1 MSVCRIEAPPG
12 IGIAAKKKMVEQI
25 TAAID
30 EAYHIGDTLVFLQ
43 ECAPENVAMD
53 GRLLSENICKRLAP
67 EPVRGSCRRYREP
80 FSAAHDVARAEWSPS
95 S

>member
-1 MSVCRIEAPPG
+1 VPVCRIEAPPG
-12 IGIAAKKKMVEQI
+12 IGIAAKKKMVETI

-43 ECAPENVAMD
+43 ECSPEHVAMN
-53 GRLLSENICKRLAP
+53 GRLLSEDPRIQEILQKI
-67 EPVRGSCRRYREP
+67 
-80 FSAAHDVARAEWSPS
+80 S

>member
-1 MSVCRIEAPPG
+1 MRVCRIEAPPG

-25 TAAID
+25 TAID
-30 EAYHIGDTLVFLQ
+30 DAYHIGDTLVFLQ

-53 GRLLSENICKRLAP
+53 GRLLSENPRIQEILQKI
-67 EPVRGSCRRYREP
+67 
-80 FSAAHDVARAEWSPS
+80 S

>member
-1 MSVCRIEAPPG
+1 VPVCRIEAPPG
-12 IGIAAKKKMVEQI
+12 IGITAKKKMVEQI

-53 GRLLSENICKRLAP
+53 GQLLSENPRI
-67 EPVRGSCRRYREP
+67 REILQKI
-80 FSAAHDVARAEWSPS
+80 SP
-95 S
+95 